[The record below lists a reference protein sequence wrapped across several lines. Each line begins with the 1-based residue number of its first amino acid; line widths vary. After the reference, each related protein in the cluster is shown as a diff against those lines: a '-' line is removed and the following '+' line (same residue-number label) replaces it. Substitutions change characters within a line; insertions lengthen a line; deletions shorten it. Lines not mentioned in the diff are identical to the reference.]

1 MPEYERAALRQ
12 KKGSKLDMDNLNF
25 CAEEILIIEGTS
37 YLNFPLHEITN
48 QHYIT
53 NSSLTSVVQEI
64 DLSVKSPILI
74 KDSSHEIF
82 VFSELT
88 K

>member
-48 QHYIT
+48 
-53 NSSLTSVVQEI
+53 
-64 DLSVKSPILI
+64 
-74 KDSSHEIF
+74 
-82 VFSELT
+82 
-88 K
+88 